1 MQQSPQKEKFVNARR
16 DQRKGTEGKVK
27 FQKERQD
34 RAVNTPLLPMN
45 EKQKRYIQAL
55 EEGVS
60 VILATGHAGCVDKDT
75 EFLSQDGWK
84 KISEYQEGDL
94 VTQYC
99 GMRRELSLVTPEEYI
114 KQPFTDFAYQFR
126 TLYEVE
132 DNLETVILDMLL
144 TPEHNVAYKSRFP
157 VVGRNPLLKVSTL
170 DFIKGL
176 ESGEHYH
183 IPQNGN
189 PASGVRVHRNNTFIS
204 KRKMEDGFKY
214 CFEVPTGFLYLRR
227 NGKTFI
233 TGNSSKTYIP
243 TKFACLEFLHDRVYK
258 IAFSRPA
265 ISNSK
270 SLGFFSGDAVEKMS
284 IWLAPVLSTV
294 KQVLGSEETNIAIK
308 REDLMFYPLEIIKG
322 LSLGSNDANRR
333 MYFIVDEAEDLSIDE
348 VKKIVTRI
356 GKNCTLVLAGDVTQS
371 ELKESSGL
379 KWLIRFVER
388 HNMKD
393 FVHIDF
399 NDVNDIV
406 RSNTV
411 KTFITCLERDKKAGI
426 ET

>member
-1 MQQSPQKEKFVNARR
+1 MQQSPQKEKFINARR
-16 DQRKGTEGKVK
+16 DQRKGTEGKAK

-45 EKQKRYIQAL
+45 EKQKKYIQAL

-60 VILATGHAGCVDKDT
+60 VILATGHAGT
-75 EFLSQDGWK
+75 
-84 KISEYQEGDL
+84 
-94 VTQYC
+94 
-99 GMRRELSLVTPEEYI
+99 
-114 KQPFTDFAYQFR
+114 
-126 TLYEVE
+126 
-132 DNLETVILDMLL
+132 
-144 TPEHNVAYKSRFP
+144 
-157 VVGRNPLLKVSTL
+157 
-170 DFIKGL
+170 
-176 ESGEHYH
+176 
-183 IPQNGN
+183 
-189 PASGVRVHRNNTFIS
+189 
-204 KRKMEDGFKY
+204 
-214 CFEVPTGFLYLRR
+214 
-227 NGKTFI
+227 
-233 TGNSSKTYIP
+233 SKTYIP
-243 TKFACLEFLHDRVYK
+243 TKFACLEFLRDRVYK

-265 ISNSK
+265 ISNSR
-270 SLGFFSGDAVEKMS
+270 SLGYFGGSKDEKMEV
-284 IWLAPVLSTV
+284 WLAPVLNTV
-294 KQVLGSEETNIAIK
+294 KQVLGAEETNIAVK

-379 KWLIRFVER
+379 KWLINFVEK

-406 RSNTV
+406 RSETV
-411 KTFITCLERDKKAGI
+411 KTFITCLERDKREELNRYKGK
-426 ET
+426 

>member
-1 MQQSPQKEKFVNARR
+1 MQQSPQKEKFINARR
-16 DQRKGTEGKVK
+16 DQRKGTEGKAK

-99 GMRRELSLVTPEEYI
+99 GMTNALSLVTPVEYI
-114 KQPFTDFAYQFR
+114 KQPFTDFAYQFE
-126 TLYEVE
+126 TLYELDDLTKV
-132 DNLETVILDMLL
+132 VALDMVL
-144 TPEHNVAYKSRFP
+144 TPEHNVAHLKRFP
-157 VVGRNPLLKVSTL
+157 IVGQSPVDKISTL

-176 ESGEHYH
+176 EEGEQYT
-183 IPQNGN
+183 IRSNDK
-189 PASGVRVHRNNTFIS
+189 SSLIVYKKNTTIS
-204 KRKMEDGFKY
+204 KVKMEDGFKY

-227 NGKTFI
+227 NGVTFI

-243 TKFACLEFLHDRVYK
+243 TKFACLEFLSDRVYK

-265 ISNSK
+265 ISNSR
-270 SLGFFSGDAVEKMS
+270 SLGYFGGSKDEKMEV
-284 IWLAPVLSTV
+284 WLAPVLSTV
-294 KQVLGSEETNIAIK
+294 KQVLGSEETNIAVK

-379 KWLIRFVER
+379 KWLINFVER

-426 ET
+426 EL